1 MLKGSRSTNRSE
13 RGMRGGFDPAIDLV
27 HLALQCL
34 GDHNLELELLRLFRT
49 QSRTLTAQ
57 LSDPL
62 LLSWETKAKIAHALR
77 GSALAVGA
85 HRVAGAALRIEELA
99 SRASDR
105 RRPDMPERVSEA
117 RALTALLFAVTE
129 ANAEIDRI
137 RG

>member
-1 MLKGSRSTNRSE
+1 MPKGFKTANRSD
-13 RGMRGGFDPAIDLV
+13 RGIRGGFDPPIDLV

-34 GDHNLELELLRLFRT
+34 GDHDLELELLRLFRT

-62 LLSWETKAKIAHALR
+62 PLSMEAKAKIAHTLR
-77 GSALAVGA
+77 GSALAIGA
-85 HRVAGAALRIEELA
+85 HRVAGAALRLEELA
-99 SRASDR
+99 SRAGDR
-105 RRPDMPERVSEA
+105 GRPEMAERVAEA